1 MLEEFKKFALKGSVV
16 DLAIGIIIGSSFS
29 SVVNSLVDDII
40 MPPIGLLL
48 NGVDFSNIYL
58 LLKEGSEPKPYAS
71 LSVAEEAGAVTL
83 NLGLFINAL
92 ISFLIV
98 AFVVFFLVKAINR
111 LRKEEEQPEEPTTKQ
126 CQYCMTEIPIDAVR
140 CPNCT
145 SEI

>member
-1 MLEEFKKFALKGSVV
+1 MLEEFKKFALKGSVI

-29 SVVNSLVDDII
+29 SVVNSLVEDII

-58 LLKEGSEPKPYAS
+58 LLKEGTEPKPYAS
-71 LSVAEEAGAVTL
+71 LTMAQEAGAVTL

-92 ISFLIV
+92 ISFLII
-98 AFVVFFLVKAINR
+98 AFVVFLLVKGINR
-111 LRKEEEQPEEPTTKQ
+111 LRKEEMQPEEPTTKK
-126 CQYCMTEIPIDAVR
+126 CSYCMTEIPINAVR

-145 SEI
+145 SQL